1 MFKLYIKQCYLIG
14 TINYI
19 TIRTKNRRTM
29 LYSKCLVC
37 NSKNLK
43 FLKEQEARGLL
54 SKLTRVKIPVPSDFL
69 KLNTLFW
76 KYEINAMVNR
86 ILLGWE
92 KLCQKCI

>member
-1 MFKLYIKQCYLIG
+1 MLPYSLKSIKN
-14 TINYI
+14 TESKNRK

-29 LYSKCLVC
+29 LYSKFLVC

-54 SKLTRVKIPVPSDFL
+54 SKLKRVKIPVPSDFL

-86 ILLGWE
+86 LLLGGD
-92 KLCQKCI
+92 KLYQKCI